1 MIGLQGRNRVYK
13 LILVDDE
20 AEVREGMLRRIDWE
34 AGGFLI
40 AGEAE
45 NGREALELVERD
57 PPDIVITDIS
67 MPVMDGMELGRTLRE
82 RFPLVKV
89 VFLTGFDE
97 FAYARQAVQMQA
109 EDYLLKPVTA
119 AAVFELLGRL
129 RAKLDE
135 EAAHLED
142 VRQLRAAWNLSK
154 PLLRDKFLSSL
165 LRKPL
170 RREWIDRARGLGVA
184 LEAQGYLVAAL
195 AVDECGLGA
204 SEFHD
209 DPDLAQYAVLNLA
222 NELVERHMP
231 HHAVLDEDR
240 VLVLF
245 LLSTPDAATAYA
257 QVWTALE
264 SIRVSVERYLRFTVS
279 IGVGGAVDTPE
290 RIHRSGAEAL
300 RALEYRVIH
309 GANRILYIQDMEQGG
324 ADLPQVGPDQTNPL
338 RLAVKVGEREG
349 IRQAVDAFF
358 HPFAAEVPSLAG
370 VQAWLLG
377 LLGQIVGIA
386 AELGVPMDAVLPAG
400 HTWMTPL
407 ALETMGEIRAWVTAV
422 CESLGARASGQR
434 QSGARQLVEQ
444 AKACVRT
451 HYADPELSVPSVA
464 AALHLSPS
472 YFSAL
477 FKKETGETFLNHLV
491 RTRMDVA
498 RELLGT
504 TDMKTADIAERVGY
518 PDPHYF
524 SYFFKKNMGISPK
537 EYRAGLRKT

>member
-1 MIGLQGRNRVYK
+1 MYR

-20 AEVREGMLRRIDWE
+20 AEVREGMLRRIAWE
-34 AGGFLI
+34 AGGFSI

-57 PPDIVITDIS
+57 PPDVVVTDIS

-97 FAYARQAVQMQA
+97 FSYAQQAVHMQA

-119 AAVFELLGRL
+119 AAVMELLGRL
-129 RAKLDE
+129 RAKLDA
-135 EAAHLED
+135 EASHLED
-142 VRQLRAAWNLSK
+142 VRKLRATWNLSV
-154 PLLRDKFLSSL
+154 PLLRDKFLSAL
-165 LRKPL
+165 FRKPL
-170 RREWIDRARGLGVA
+170 VREWTERARALGVT
-184 LEAQGYLVAAL
+184 LDAQGYLVAVL
-195 AVDECGLGA
+195 AVDESALGS

-209 DPDLAQYAVLNLA
+209 DPDLALYAVLNLS
-222 NELVERHMP
+222 NELMERHMA
-231 HHAVLDEDR
+231 HHAVLEEDR
-240 VLVLF
+240 VL
-245 LLSTPDAATAYA
+245 LLLQLPTADPDAAFA
-257 QVWTALE
+257 QAWTALE

-279 IGVGGAVDTPE
+279 IGVGGMAGTPAQ
-290 RIHRSGAEAL
+290 IHRSGAEAV
-300 RALEYRVIH
+300 RALDYRVIH
-309 GANRILYIQDMEQGG
+309 GANRILYIQDMERSG
-324 ADLPQVGPDQTNPL
+324 ADLVQIGAEQTHAL

-349 IRQAVDAFF
+349 IRQAVGAFF
-358 HPFAAEVPSLAG
+358 SPFDASAPTLAG

-386 AELGVPMDAVLPAG
+386 AELGVPMDAVLPSG

-407 ALETMGEIRAWVTAV
+407 SLGTMQEIRGWVTTV
-422 CESLGARASGQR
+422 CEALGTRASGQR
-434 QSGARQLVEQ
+434 QTGVRQLVEQ
-444 AKACVRT
+444 ARACVRT
-451 HYADPELSVPSVA
+451 RFSDPDLSVPTVA
-464 AALHLSPS
+464 AMLHVSPS

-491 RTRMDVA
+491 RVRMDAA

-537 EYRAGLRKT
+537 EYRAGLRQT

>member
-1 MIGLQGRNRVYK
+1 MKRAAGEERVYR

-34 AGGFLI
+34 AGGFSI

-45 NGREALELVERD
+45 NGRDALELVERD
-57 PPDIVITDIS
+57 PPDVVITDIS
-67 MPVMDGMELGRTLRE
+67 MPVMDGMELGRALRE

-97 FAYARQAVQMQA
+97 FAYAQQAVQMQA

-119 AAVFELLGRL
+119 AAVLELLGRL
-129 RAKLDE
+129 RAKLDA
-135 EAAHLED
+135 EASHLED
-142 VRQLRAAWNLSK
+142 VRKLRAAWNLSV
-154 PLLRDKFLSSL
+154 PLLRDKFLSAL
-165 LRKPL
+165 FRKPL
-170 RREWIDRARGLGVA
+170 VREWADRARTLGVP

-195 AVDECGLGA
+195 AVDESGLGG

-209 DPDLAQYAVLNLA
+209 DPDLALYAVLNLS
-222 NELVERHMP
+222 NELTERHMA

-240 VLVLF
+240 VLLLF
-245 LLSTPDAATAYA
+245 LLPTAVPDAAFA

-279 IGVGGAVDTPE
+279 IGVGGMADAPGH
-290 RIHRSGAEAL
+290 IHRSAAEAL

-309 GANRILYIQDMEQGG
+309 GANRILYIHDMESSG
-324 ADLPQVGPDQTNPL
+324 ADLIQIGADQTNAL

-349 IRQAVDAFF
+349 IRQAVGAFF
-358 HPFAAEVPSLAG
+358 KPFESAAPSLAG

-386 AELGVPMDAVLPAG
+386 AELGVAMDAVLPAG
-400 HTWMTPL
+400 HTWLTPL
-407 ALETMGEIRAWVTAV
+407 SLETMQEIRTWLTTV
-422 CESLGARASGQR
+422 CEGLGARASGQR
-434 QSGARQLVEQ
+434 QTGVRQLVEQ
-444 AKACVRT
+444 AKECVRT
-451 HYADPELSVPSVA
+451 RYADPELSVPTVA
-464 AALHLSPS
+464 ATLHVSPS

-491 RTRMDVA
+491 KVRMDAA